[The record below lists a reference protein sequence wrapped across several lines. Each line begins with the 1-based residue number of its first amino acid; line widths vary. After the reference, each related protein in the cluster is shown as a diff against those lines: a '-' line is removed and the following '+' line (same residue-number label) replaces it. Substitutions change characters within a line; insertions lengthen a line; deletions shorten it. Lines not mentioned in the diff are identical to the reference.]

1 MRAGDR
7 VHTAGSDDGDVGK
20 GLDVVPSGEVAVEE
34 LV

>member
-7 VHTAGSDDGDVGK
+7 AHTAGSNDGDVGK

>member
-7 VHTAGSDDGDVGK
+7 ARTASSDDGDVGE
-20 GLDVVPSGEVAVEE
+20 GLDVVPSGEVAVDE

>member
-7 VHTAGSDDGDVGK
+7 AHTAGSDDGDVGK
-20 GLDVVPSGEVAVEE
+20 GLDVVPSGEMAVEE